1 MKTRGELNTE
11 KRNPL
16 SKMIDSMSVTDI
28 LKTINKEDAK
38 VSKAVEI
45 AIPEIESTIQFTVD
59 SIKNGGRVFYI
70 GAGTSGRLGVLDASE
85 IPPTYSLSENYFIGI
100 IAGGD
105 DALRHSIE
113 GVEDQIEEAI
123 EDLQHFNINKS
134 DTVIG
139 ISCSGAANYVISA
152 LDYARNNNAKTVYLV
167 TNPNP
172 FKITKVDIIIHANTG
187 PEVITG
193 STRMKA
199 GTATKLIL
207 NMISTTTMIKLGKVY
222 GNLMVDLKTVND
234 KLIDRGTRIILEL
247 TDLKYNEAK
256 TKLLS
261 AEKSVKVALVMELL
275 NCSLSEAKEKLK
287 NVDGFLHRLIDLD
300 K

>member
-1 MKTRGELNTE
+1 
-11 KRNPL
+11 
-16 SKMIDSMSVTDI
+16 MIDSMSVTDI

>member
-45 AIPEIESTIQFTVD
+45 AIPEIESAIQFTVN

-113 GVEDQIEEAI
+113 GAEDQTEEAI

-172 FKITKVDIIIHANTG
+172 FKITKVDIIIYANTG

-247 TDLKYNEAK
+247 TNLKYNEAK
-256 TKLLS
+256 IKLLS

-275 NCSLSEAKEKLK
+275 NCSLFEAKEKLK